1 MRICI
6 VAEGCYPYVVGGVSS
21 WINNLI
27 RSFPQHEFI
36 MLAVISDRSVSG
48 KFKYNLPDNLTE
60 VHEVYLNDTEWVN
73 RTRKNYKNARL
84 SAKNKEALNSLLI
97 GTDTDWETLTGLL
110 QNPKLSLDALLMGP
124 DFLDAVVKSYEL
136 KHGEIIF
143 SDFLWTMRS
152 MYLPLFL
159 AMHSDIPKADIFH
172 CVATGYSGVLGSMA
186 KILYPRS
193 RLIVSEHGIYTRER
207 EEEVIKASWI
217 AGIYKDLWIDQFK
230 KMSLFAYDKA
240 DRVTSLY
247 GTARR
252 LQIELGCPEEKIMI
266 TPNGID
272 QERFKD
278 IPMKEPDDEYINVGA
293 VLRVTPIKDVKTM
306 IMAFGYAK
314 NNNPKLKLWI
324 MGPTDEDEDYAKEC
338 FDLVEDMQIKDVIFT
353 GRINT
358 SEYIGKMDFTILT
371 SISEGQ
377 PLTILEGYAAH
388 KPAIATDVGNCRGLI
403 YGEDDPY
410 GPSGIVTHIM
420 NVEEIKEAI
429 LFLANN
435 PETCKEYGENGYKRL
450 IIRYTIVDMKN
461 TYDGIYTELSESMT
475 D

>member
-1 MRICI
+1 MNKFI
-6 VAEGCYPYVVGGVSS
+6 VFLLCALFFGSCNEEEDSIYYPLDNVDIIKGGSEEPTGNATLIAESHNLESYVLDTLAVYPYDKT
-21 WINNLI
+21 I
-27 RSFPQHEFI
+27 
-36 MLAVISDRSVSG
+36 G
-48 KFKYNLPDNLTE
+48 KLTFKFDP
-60 VHEVYLNDTEWVN
+60 
-73 RTRKNYKNARL
+73 KNAVSDVTMEGFRGEGKSEMGMSNSYYDGNFPEEYRQPIFMNDNPAKKYRVKFRLKGEFRYYTEHWYTDYIYMML
-84 SAKNKEALNSLLI
+84 SAS
-97 GTDTDWETLTGLL
+97 
-110 QNPKLSLDALLMGP
+110 
-124 DFLDAVVKSYEL
+124 FL
-136 KHGEIIF
+136 
-143 SDFLWTMRS
+143 
-152 MYLPLFL
+152 P
-159 AMHSDIPKADIFH
+159 
-172 CVATGYSGVLGSMA
+172 
-186 KILYPRS
+186 YPPA
-193 RLIVSEHGIYTRER
+193 VSEHGIYTRER

-252 LQIELGCPEEKIMI
+252 LQIELGCSEEKIMI

-272 QERFKD
+272 QKRFKD

-450 IIRYTIVDMKN
+450 IRRYTIVDMKN